1 MANYT
6 THDGDNKRNYELH
19 AIHLLSVTRFGGG
32 NIKIIAWFLATY
44 YDLF

>member
-32 NIKIIAWFLATY
+32 NIKNYSMVFLY
-44 YDLF
+44 LL